1 MLRMTWKPL
10 FTILALTTALPATAL
25 PPPEDLPEEVARTEI
40 ITEAR
45 SLIDNSPLTAAE
57 YLQLQAEL
65 QKSPPANPRDQVS
78 PQLRRTIGL
87 LRLRKFIRTVFPFL
101 PVR

>member
-1 MLRMTWKPL
+1 MTWKSL
-10 FTILALTTALPATAL
+10 LTILALTTALPATAL

-45 SLIDNSPLTAAE
+45 SPIDNTRLTAAE
-57 YLQLQAEL
+57 YAEL
-65 QKSPPANPRDQVS
+65 QAQLQQSPPANPRDQVS

-87 LRLRKFIRTVFPFL
+87 LRLRKLLKTIFPFI
-101 PVR
+101 PIR

>member
-1 MLRMTWKPL
+1 MNWKL
-10 FTILALTTALPATAL
+10 VTIFTLIAFPATAL

-45 SLIDNSPLTAAE
+45 SPIDNKSLTAAE
-57 YLQLQAEL
+57 YAELQAEL
-65 QKSPPANPRDQVS
+65 QRRPPENPRNQVS

-87 LRLRKFIRTVFPFL
+87 LRLRRFIRTVFPFI
-101 PVR
+101 PIR